1 MTRRMRA
8 AIATGVA
15 VGTIG
20 ASPAVAQTGAQTG
33 LDPGVHVDPSS
44 PAGKQYAIPI
54 ATARTIAA
62 GGQGQS
68 SSNSNPDVPLF
79 GVGVTPAA
87 GRDAR
92 TAPAHTRGASRHAG
106 SRAGR
111 PKAAGGSPSASSTPP
126 VLDSSIRRSAGAVA
140 GSNAWLVLAG
150 GGALVFVLGG
160 AGGLALRRRS

>member
-1 MTRRMRA
+1 MRA
-8 AIATGVA
+8 AIATGLA

-20 ASPAVAQTGAQTG
+20 ASPAVAQTG
-33 LDPGVHVDPSS
+33 LDPGVHIDPNS

-54 ATARTIAA
+54 ATARRIAA

-68 SSNSNPDVPLF
+68 RGNSTPPDVPLF

-92 TAPAHTRGASRHAG
+92 TATAHTRGASRHAG
-106 SRAGR
+106 SQAGH
-111 PKAAGGSPSASSTPP
+111 PEAAGKVVGGSPSAASSTSP
-126 VLDSSIRRSAGAVA
+126 VLDSSIRRSAGDVA